1 MRIRTGHAGLGLVL
15 ALAVASC
22 GENQP
27 ATRAAPPP
35 PTVSVA
41 KPAARTVVDQD
52 EYVGRFV
59 AVDSVEIRARVW
71 GYLDGVHFKDGQ
83 IVKRGD
89 LLFTLDRRPYQ
100 VTLDQA
106 RANLAQTRANLAFA
120 EADLARGQQ
129 LVRDHTITQQTFDQ
143 RTQNK
148 RVADAAVAA
157 SEALVQQAELDY
169 SFTELRAP
177 IDGRIGDRRV
187 SPGNLVVGGS
197 GSSTTLMATI
207 VSIDPIRFEFT
218 FDEAAYLRY
227 EKIAKRAEDPD
238 VPGTPVRLKLINES
252 GFDHEG
258 RIDFVDNQISQS
270 SGTIRGRAVF
280 KNPSGVFTPGMFG
293 RIQVPGSAPFEALLI
308 PDQAIGTEQA
318 RKFVYVVDAENTAR
332 QKHIVLGQI
341 QDGLRVVKD
350 GLAPE
355 DRVVINGLTT
365 LRPGTKVNPQEAP
378 APRTPVSRAE

>member
-1 MRIRTGHAGLGLVL
+1 MRTRTGHAGLGLVL

-35 PTVSVA
+35 PTVGVA
-41 KPAARTVVDQD
+41 KPIARTVVDQD

-83 IVKRGD
+83 IVKKGD

-129 LVRDHTITQQTFDQ
+129 LVRDHTITQQSFDQ

-148 RVADAAVAA
+148 RVAEAAVAA

-169 SFTELRAP
+169 SFTELHAP
-177 IDGRIGDRRV
+177 VAGRIGDRRV
-187 SPGNLVVGGS
+187 SPGGS
-197 GSSTTLMATI
+197 GSSSTLMATI

-227 EKIAKRAEDPD
+227 EKFAKRSEDPD

-258 RIDFVDNQISQS
+258 TIDFVDNQISQS

-280 KNPSGVFTPGMFG
+280 KNPTGLFTPGMFG
-293 RIQVPGSAPFEALLI
+293 RVQVPGSAPYEALLI

-355 DRVVINGLTT
+355 DRVVLNGLTT

-378 APRTPVSRAE
+378 PPRTPVSRAE

>member
-1 MRIRTGHAGLGLVL
+1 MRTRTGHAGLGLVL

-35 PTVSVA
+35 PTLGVA
-41 KPAARTVVDQD
+41 KPIARTVVDQD

-83 IVKRGD
+83 IVKKGD

-129 LVRDHTITQQTFDQ
+129 LVRDHTITQQSFDQ
-143 RTQNK
+143 RTQNQ
-148 RVADAAVAA
+148 RVAEAAVAA

-169 SFTELRAP
+169 SFTELHAP
-177 IDGRIGDRRV
+177 VAGRIGDRRV

-227 EKIAKRAEDPD
+227 ERFAKGTKDTAA
-238 VPGTPVRLKLINES
+238 VGTPVGLKLIGEADFNHA
-252 GFDHEG
+252 GK
-258 RIDFVDNQISQS
+258 IDFVD
-270 SGTIRGRAVF
+270 
-280 KNPSGVFTPGMFG
+280 
-293 RIQVPGSAPFEALLI
+293 
-308 PDQAIGTEQA
+308 
-318 RKFVYVVDAENTAR
+318 
-332 QKHIVLGQI
+332 
-341 QDGLRVVKD
+341 
-350 GLAPE
+350 
-355 DRVVINGLTT
+355 
-365 LRPGTKVNPQEAP
+365 
-378 APRTPVSRAE
+378 